1 MLASAMPSRERGR
14 FNKTTNMSIGKQ
26 KNRDDGYVNIST
38 KVPPHVADFLQ
49 VFAAAKG
56 TDIYGLLQLFVQTI
70 IRAAKCETELPP
82 STKLLMHMLEIDKD
96 WNRAF
101 NFSSPSAMTDVA
113 QVILVLQQHDGKG
126 DSRRPRKGF
135 GLMMID
141 KPALP
146 GSKPKVTYCVDDIL
160 ERVAEVSMQ
169 GLYKELRQI
178 GVKAKTKS
186 LRETLMQLCDAYK
199 ITLMD
204 EEMEEELP
212 DLGNYHDFGRV
223 VEWCNKMKQ
232 RKHRT
237 PDSLANSQQRSL
249 FDDFDRET
257 GMDEGNNTA
266 ADVEDAMGCKPFGE
280 EP

>member
-1 MLASAMPSRERGR
+1 
-14 FNKTTNMSIGKQ
+14 MSIGNQ

-38 KVPPHVADFLQ
+38 KVPPHVAEFLNI
-49 VFAAAKG
+49 FAAAKG

-126 DSRRPRKGF
+126 KNRRPRKGF

-146 GSKPKVTYCVDDIL
+146 GQKPRCTYCVDNIM
-160 ERVAEVSMQ
+160 ERVAEVAMP
-169 GLYKELRQI
+169 GIKKDIDEMGRRLR
-178 GVKAKTKS
+178 THS
-186 LRETLMQLCDAYK
+186 LRETL
-199 ITLMD
+199 TLMAGAQLIQTLSD
-204 EEMEEELP
+204 ADFDELP
-212 DLGNYHDFGRV
+212 QLGNYSDFGKVIEYR
-223 VEWCNKMKQ
+223 KRAKAL
-232 RKHRT
+232 KHRT
-237 PDSLANSQQRSL
+237 PDSLAMDQRIK
-249 FDDFDRET
+249 FDDDDRE
-257 GMDEGNNTA
+257 A
-266 ADVEDAMGCKPFGE
+266 AEKEASL
-280 EP
+280 

>member
-126 DSRRPRKGF
+126 DTRRPRKGF

-146 GSKPKVTYCVDDIL
+146 GQKPKVTYCVDDIL

-169 GLYKELRQI
+169 GLYKELRLI
-178 GVKAKTKS
+178 GIKAKTKS

-223 VEWCNKMKQ
+223 VEWGNKMKQ

-249 FDDFDRET
+249 FDDFDRSN